1 VNRLLFLMPELRLD
15 LWLHAARFFKTRAL
29 AAAAVEGGRVE
40 LNGQKTKRAKLLRPG
55 DQLRIRLGP
64 FEHRVTVL
72 GLARRRGPASAAAAL
87 YREEPDSIAARE
99 RLAEQ
104 HRLAA
109 KLTVGVAKG
118 RPTKRDRREL
128 ERWKGDQ

>member
-1 VNRLLFLMPELRLD
+1 MPELRLD

-40 LNGQKTKRAKLLRPG
+40 LNGQKTKRAKLIRPG

-72 GLARRRGPASAAAAL
+72 GLARRRGSASAAAAL
-87 YREEPDSIAARE
+87 YQEEPDSIAARE

-109 KLTVGVAKG
+109 KLTGGGAKG

-128 ERWKGDQ
+128 ERLRDSEQ

>member
-1 VNRLLFLMPELRLD
+1 MRLD

-29 AAAAVEGGRVE
+29 AAAAVEAGRVE
-40 LNGQKTKRAKLLRPG
+40 LNGQRTKRGKTLRPG
-55 DQLRIRLGP
+55 DELSLRLGP
-64 FEHRVTVL
+64 YEHRVTVL
-72 GLARRRGPASAAAAL
+72 ELARRRGPASAAAAL
-87 YREEPDSIAARE
+87 YREDAVSRAARE

-109 KLTVGVAKG
+109 KLVGILPKG

-128 ERWKGDQ
+128 EKLKGRQR